1 MNNTT
6 TTASAIRHIK
16 GFTYTIDFN
25 ETMVSIPWCQQV
37 RQMYGK
43 PVATPRLTHN
53 TTPAEL
59 PRPLASV
66 AAELE
71 TLLGCKFE
79 QAGCNLYRTGADSV
93 AWHKDLKGSERD
105 NATIAV
111 LSIGGGRRFQT
122 RRNGEKS
129 KTFNVEHGDVFIMSG
144 DAQHT
149 HEHRIP
155 KTSTHAEPRIS
166 IAFRSVIDQW

>member
-6 TTASAIRHIK
+6 TTGGTIRHIK
-16 GFTYTIDFN
+16 GFADALDFY
-25 ETMVSIPWCQQV
+25 ETMVSIPWEQQV
-37 RQMYGK
+37 RQMYGR

-53 TTPAEL
+53 TTPDEL
-59 PRPLASV
+59 AGPLAAV

-79 QAGCNLYRTGADSV
+79 QAGCNLYRNGADSV
-93 AWHKDLKGSERD
+93 AWHKDLKGAERD
-105 NATIAV
+105 NATVAV

-122 RRNGEKS
+122 RRDGEKAE
-129 KTFNVEHGDVFIMSG
+129 TFNVEHGDVFVMSG

-149 HEHRIP
+149 HEHRIA
-155 KTSTHAEPRIS
+155 KTVKHAEPRIS
-166 IAFRSVIDQW
+166 IAFRSVTDQW